1 MELNISIELGGV
13 EYPVGV
19 ISGEGVADASFAYCK
34 DYISRPD
41 SIPVSASLPFQE
53 APFTPEETRCYFD
66 GLLPEGFTRKTV
78 ASWIHADDRNY
89 LHILSELGKECLGA
103 LKVTDSARHE
113 EIPFDYEKLTLDQV
127 RALAQEGVTKS
138 AELVTRAH
146 LSLTGASGKV
156 GLYFDQNEQQWY
168 LPIGSAPS
176 THIIKQSHIRLNA
189 IVTNEQLS
197 ILTAKNLG
205 IEVPDT
211 FIINTGGFADAD
223 VLFATARYDRTPGST
238 RTTQSGHAVP
248 LRLHQEDFG
257 QALGIPAAD
266 KYEPAG
272 QHYMQDCFAL
282 LRHNS
287 SDPVQDQL
295 KLWDRIVFNFLLGN
309 TDAHLKNYSLLHGVN
324 PKSVRLAPAYDL
336 ISTTAYKSSTR
347 DMSFRIGGKLSMD
360 EINRSAFSDA
370 AGEVGLGRR
379 LAMQHFD
386 SIANRFEDALKQAA
400 EELTQQGYN
409 QAVGI
414 AQDILSSGGIGNIR

>member
-1 MELNISIELGGV
+1 MELNISIELGGA

-19 ISGEGVADASFAYCK
+19 ISGEGVADARFTYDK
-34 DYISRPD
+34 DYISQPD
-41 SIPVSASLPFQE
+41 SIPVSASLPFQD
-53 APFTPEETRCYFD
+53 APFTPEQTRCYFE

-78 ASWIHADDRNY
+78 ASWIHADDRDY
-89 LHILSELGKECLGA
+89 LQILSALGKEFLGA
-103 LKVTDSARHE
+103 LKVTDAAQQE

-127 RALAQEGVTKS
+127 RALAQEGATKS

-156 GLYFDQNEQQWY
+156 GLYYDQQERQWY

-197 ILTAKNLG
+197 ILTAKKLG

-211 FIINTGGFADAD
+211 FIINTGNFHDAD
-223 VLFATARYDRTPGST
+223 VLFATARYDRMLGSQPAT
-238 RTTQSGHAVP
+238 EGGHPVP

-272 QHYMQDCFAL
+272 LHYMRDSFAL
-282 LRHNS
+282 LRRNS
-287 SDPVQDQL
+287 SNPIQDQL
-295 KLWDRIVFNFLLGN
+295 KLWDLIVFNFLLGN
-309 TDAHLKNYSLLHGVN
+309 TDAHLKNYSLLHGQN

-347 DMSFRIGGKLSMD
+347 DMSFRIGGRLSVD
-360 EINRSAFSDA
+360 EIGRSAFQDA
-370 AGEVGLGRR
+370 AREVGLGQRI
-379 LAMQHFD
+379 AMQHFD
-386 SIANRFEDALKQAA
+386 ALADRFEAALQQTAAELTEQGYHQAA
-400 EELTQQGYN
+400 
-409 QAVGI
+409 AI
-414 AQDILSSGGIGNIR
+414 AQEIMSTGGIHHL